1 MKTISIINLKGGVA
15 KTISAVNIAHILAAM
30 HNKRVLLIDCDKQ
43 GNVSKMFGVHDYNAP
58 SLADI
63 LTQRKA
69 AVDVIINTIPILPR
83 VDSGKIAEYQNLS
96 VIPANMNLLKAN
108 LEVML
113 DSTRPQQTR
122 IRAAFKTVA
131 EYYDY
136 CIIDCAPDINI
147 STINAL
153 VASDYVF
160 IPIKIDNFAFDG
172 LAELKE
178 QIENVREDFNPNI
191 KYRCFVTC
199 YQNNEVNRQGE
210 EWLKERRAEY
220 SLFNTHIRRTVKV
233 DESTF
238 ANAPILEYSPRCNA
252 TKDYIALVDEILEY
266 VSDSDTTAGK

>member
-15 KTISAVNIAHILAAM
+15 KTISAANIAHILATK
-30 HNKRVLLIDCDKQ
+30 HDKRVLLVDNDKQ
-43 GNVSKMFGVHDYNAP
+43 GNVSKMFGVHDYDAP
-58 SLADI
+58 SIADI

-69 AVDVIINTIPILPR
+69 AFDVIINTIPILPR
-83 VDSGKIAEYQNLS
+83 VDSGKITEYRNLS
-96 VIPANMNLLKAN
+96 IIPANMNLLKAN

-122 IRAAFKTVA
+122 LRAAFKRVSGN
-131 EYYDY
+131 YDY

-153 VASDYVF
+153 VASDEVF
-160 IPIKIDNFAFDG
+160 VPIKIDNFAFDG

-178 QIENVREDFNPNI
+178 QVENVREDFNPDI
-191 KYRCFVTC
+191 KCRCFVTC

-210 EWLKERRAEY
+210 EWLREQRSEY
-220 SLFNTHIRRTVKV
+220 PLFNTHIRRTVKI

-238 ANAPILEYSPRCNA
+238 ANAPILEYSPRCGA
-252 TKDYIALVDEILEY
+252 AKDYMELVAEY
-266 VSDSDTTAGK
+266 LNVSESDTKGR

>member
-15 KTISAVNIAHILAAM
+15 KTISAVNIAHILAAV
-30 HNKRVLLIDCDKQ
+30 HGKRVLLVDNDKQ
-43 GNVSKMFGVHDYNAP
+43 GNVSKMFGVHNYNAP
-58 SLADI
+58 SIADI

-69 AVDVIINTIPILPR
+69 ALDITVNT
-83 VDSGKIAEYQNLS
+83 EYKNLS

-108 LEVML
+108 LEVLL

-122 IRAAFKTVA
+122 LRAAFRNLGSCC
-131 EYYDY
+131 DF

-153 VASDYVF
+153 VASDEVF

-178 QIENVREDFNPNI
+178 QIENVREDFNPDI

-210 EWLKERRAEY
+210 EWLRERRSEY
-220 SLFNTHIRRTVKV
+220 PLFTTHIRRTVKI

-238 ANAPILEYSPRCNA
+238 ASKPILEYSRRCGA
-252 TKDYIALVDEILEY
+252 ASDYLSLVNEILN
-266 VSDSDTTAGK
+266 VSESDTNGR